1 MPAPLFLAVSR
12 QPDESLQQWLY
23 RAIKSAI
30 LNGRL
35 PAGAPLPASRSLAAE
50 QGIARNTVLRAYE
63 QLLAEGFVAADRQG
77 TRVATLSAALKA
89 APPSDAPPVVRG
101 VLSHRA
107 RELPG
112 RFGEPLLPFAP
123 GVPDLNAFP
132 WSRWSRQLQHAW
144 GEVSARQLAQAAPGG
159 EPALRKAIADLV
171 RVRRGVDCRP
181 EQVFVVAGGH
191 LALDA
196 CARLLADAGDT
207 VWLENPG
214 YPSARSAMLAAGLN
228 TVSVLVDAQGLTVN
242 ESLWTSSPPRL
253 IYLTPACQYPLGTAL
268 SLERRLALLGRAEA
282 GKQWIIEDDYGSE
295 FNHERPGQSPLPAMQ
310 SLIPDTPVVY
320 VGTFSL
326 LLYPGLRIGYVI
338 VPRWAATEFG
348 PAIEALYRTGH
359 AVEQRALARF
369 LESGHPLRHLRA
381 MAPIYHQRQS
391 VLREALLQRFGPETT
406 ILGGQAGLHL
416 TTLLPPGIRDT
427 DIVEHAARNGVVAR
441 ALSSY
446 TQPGTATESLNG
458 LVLGYG
464 MAEAERIP
472 SLVARLTD
480 S

>member
-1 MPAPLFLAVSR
+1 MPTPLFLSVSR
-12 QPDESLQQWLY
+12 QPDETRQQWLY
-23 RAIKSAI
+23 RTIKTAI
-30 LNGRL
+30 LSGRL

-50 QGIARNTVLRAYE
+50 QGIARNTVLGAYE
-63 QLLAEGFVAADRQG
+63 QLLAEGFVTADQKG
-77 TRVATLSAALKA
+77 TRVAALPA
-89 APPSDAPPVVRG
+89 SRPNDAPPAIRG
-101 VLSHRA
+101 TLSRRA
-107 RELPG
+107 GQLPS
-112 RFGEPLLPFAP
+112 RFGEALLPFAP

-132 WSRWSRQLQHAW
+132 WSRWTSQLQRAW

-159 EPALRKAIADLV
+159 EPALRKAITDFV

-196 CARLLADAGDT
+196 CARLLADVGET

-228 TVSVLVDAQGLTVN
+228 TVSVPVDMQGIAPD
-242 ESLWTSSPPRL
+242 ESLWASSPPRL
-253 IYLTPACQYPLGTAL
+253 IYLTPACQYPVGATL
-268 SLERRLALLGRAEA
+268 SLERRLALLGRVEA

-310 SLIPDTPVVY
+310 SLMPDAPVVY
-320 VGTFSL
+320 IGTFSL
-326 LLYPGLRIGYVI
+326 LLYPGLRIGYVV
-338 VPRWAATEFG
+338 VPRWAAAEFG

-369 LESGHPLRHLRA
+369 LESGQPLRHLRT
-381 MAPIYHQRQS
+381 MAPIYRQRQS
-391 VLREALLQRFGPETT
+391 ALREALLQRFGPEIT

-416 TTLLPPGIRDT
+416 TAMLPPDIRDT
-427 DIVEHAARNGVVAR
+427 DIVEHAARNGVIAR

-446 TQPGTATESLNG
+446 AQPGTSTGSMNG

-472 SLVARLTD
+472 SLVARLAG